1 MSQSGQ
7 SGVIASISAELQ
19 QVTVQLQ
26 AARKENH
33 RLAQALIEQQDRER
47 NQLGQTLHD
56 DLGQYVVG
64 MRAQIKLLQIVAE
77 QPQTV
82 RNVAQL
88 LEQHADHLQQ
98 GFQCLVQDLYP
109 VKLEHLSVT
118 QLLHSV
124 QTHWLQLHGGHCN
137 LHILGT
143 PPQLS
148 LAHKQQLYRLL
159 QEVLTNAQRH
169 GQATHLHIWLR
180 YKQQA
185 WRLLVRDNGS
195 GGALQHKGV
204 GLHSMTAR
212 AHALNAQLHIQARA
226 NRGWSIYL
234 YAPLASENNEN
245 TLS

>member
-19 QVTVQLQ
+19 QINVQLQ
-26 AARKENH
+26 DACADNQ

-47 NQLGQTLHD
+47 KQLGQTLHD

-64 MRAQIKLLQIVAE
+64 MRAQIKLLQMVAD
-77 QPQTV
+77 QPQAV
-82 RNVAQL
+82 RKVAQL
-88 LEQHADHLQQ
+88 LGQHADYLQH

-109 VKLEHLSVT
+109 VKLEHLSLA

-124 QTHWLQLHGGHCN
+124 QTHWQQLHGGQCN

-148 LAHKQQLYRLL
+148 LAHKQQLYRFL

-169 GQATHLHIWLR
+169 GQATQVQFWLH

-185 WRLLVRDNGS
+185 WRLLVRDNGG

-226 NRGWSIYL
+226 NRGWSMYL
-234 YAPLASENNEN
+234 YAPLASEE
-245 TLS
+245 